1 MSLLVLSTLPHY
13 VSLLPLVYYYN
24 DTLILYY
31 MFVILTSSTLS
42 VLYHSKYNNV
52 IIELFDHVLALFW
65 FMYDV
70 YLGYALGYAL
80 LFQIIF
86 YNTLSFMV
94 YQKIEIECTREKYY
108 IFHSGWHLLNT
119 FKSFYISYLISL
131 YLEMPNSIKIHHFS
145 QNIL

>member
-1 MSLLVLSTLPHY
+1 MHLLVLSTLPHY
-13 VSLLPLVYYYN
+13 LGVLPLVYYYN
-24 DTLILYY
+24 DPRILYY

-42 VLYHSKYNNV
+42 VLYHTKYNNV

-65 FMYDV
+65 FMYDM

-94 YQKIEIECTREKYY
+94 YQKIEIESSRKKYY
-108 IFHSGWHLLNT
+108 IFHSGWHLLNA

-131 YLEMPNSIKIHHFS
+131 YLEMPNSIKIP
-145 QNIL
+145 QNL

>member
-13 VSLLPLVYYYN
+13 VSVLPLVYYYN

-42 VLYHSKYNNV
+42 VLYHTKYNNV

-94 YQKIEIECTREKYY
+94 YQKIEIESSRKKYY
-108 IFHSGWHLLNT
+108 IFHSGWHLLNA

-131 YLEMPNSIKIHHFS
+131 YLEMPNSIKIP
-145 QNIL
+145 QNL